1 MKSFV
6 LASYAPLTEE
16 DDKADL
22 IVNNQ
27 AMKFIEMLAIN
38 GELQEIKDI
47 RELLL
52 QKPCVQDVLVLHIG
66 SLQVL
71 LSSIMGEPPY
81 GKA

>member
-6 LASYAPLTEE
+6 LASFAPLTEE

-22 IVNNQ
+22 VVNDQ
-27 AMKFIEMLAIN
+27 AMKFIETLAIN
-38 GELQEIKDI
+38 GELQDVKDT

-52 QKPCVQDVLVLHIG
+52 QEPSVQDVLVLHVG

-71 LSSIMGEPPY
+71 LTSIMGEAPY

>member
-6 LASYAPLTEE
+6 LASFAPLTEE

-22 IVNNQ
+22 VVNNQ
-27 AMKFIEMLAIN
+27 AMKFIEMLAID
-38 GELQEIKDI
+38 GELQQVKDS
-47 RELLL
+47 RDLLL
-52 QKPCVQDVLVLHIG
+52 QKPCVQDVLVLHSG

-71 LSSIMGEPPY
+71 LTSIMGEPPY

>member
-6 LASYAPLTEE
+6 LASFAPLTEE
-16 DDKADL
+16 DDTADL
-22 IVNNQ
+22 VVNNQ

-38 GELQEIKDI
+38 GELQEVKDT

-52 QKPCVQDVLVLHIG
+52 QKPCVQDVLVLHAG

-71 LSSIMGEPPY
+71 LTSIMGEPPY

>member
-22 IVNNQ
+22 VVNDQ

-38 GELQEIKDI
+38 GELQEVKDT

-52 QKPCVQDVLVLHIG
+52 QKPCVQDVLVLHAG
-66 SLQVL
+66 SLQL
-71 LSSIMGEPPY
+71 LLTSIMGEPPY

>member
-6 LASYAPLTEE
+6 LASYASLTEE

-22 IVNNQ
+22 VVNNQ

-38 GELQEIKDI
+38 GELQEVKDT

-52 QKPCVQDVLVLHIG
+52 QKPCVQDVLVLHAG

-71 LSSIMGEPPY
+71 LTSIMGEPPY

>member
-22 IVNNQ
+22 VVNNQ

-38 GELQEIKDI
+38 GELQEVKDT

-52 QKPCVQDVLVLHIG
+52 QKPCVQDVLVLHAG

-71 LSSIMGEPPY
+71 LTSIMGESPY

>member
-16 DDKADL
+16 EDKTDL
-22 IVNNQ
+22 VVNNQ

-38 GELQEIKDI
+38 GELQEIKDT

-52 QKPCVQDVLVLHIG
+52 QKLCVQDVLVLHAG

-71 LSSIMGEPPY
+71 LTSIMGEPPY

>member
-16 DDKADL
+16 DDRADL
-22 IVNNQ
+22 VVNDQ
-27 AMKFIEMLAIN
+27 AMKFIETFAIN
-38 GELQEIKDI
+38 GELKEVKDT

-52 QKPCVQDVLVLHIG
+52 QNPSVQDVLVLHAG

-71 LSSIMGEPPY
+71 LTSIMGEPPY

>member
-16 DDKADL
+16 DDRADL
-22 IVNNQ
+22 VVNDQ
-27 AMKFIEMLAIN
+27 AMKFIEILAIN
-38 GELQEIKDI
+38 GELQEVKDT

-52 QKPCVQDVLVLHIG
+52 QNPSVQDVLVLHTG

-71 LSSIMGEPPY
+71 LTSIMGEPPY

>member
-6 LASYAPLTEE
+6 LASFAPLTEE

-22 IVNNQ
+22 VVNDQ
-27 AMKFIEMLAIN
+27 AMKFIETLAIN
-38 GELQEIKDI
+38 GELQEVKDT

-52 QKPCVQDVLVLHIG
+52 QNPSVQDVLVLHAG

-71 LSSIMGEPPY
+71 LTSIMGEPPY
-81 GKA
+81 GKV

>member
-6 LASYAPLTEE
+6 LASYAPLIEE
-16 DDKADL
+16 DDRADL
-22 IVNNQ
+22 VVNNQ

-38 GELQEIKDI
+38 GELQEVKDT

-52 QKPCVQDVLVLHIG
+52 QKPCVQDVLVLHAG

-71 LSSIMGEPPY
+71 LTSIMGEPPY